1 MGHLPLFKDF
11 CPGAIDDLRAALR
24 TGDESFR
31 HPSHA
36 AAAAATAAAATAAAA
51 AATDSSWQQDRT
63 GCMTGRECV
72 TGRARDACHGTGRDV

>member
-1 MGHLPLFKDF
+1 MGHLPPGPLFKDF

-36 AAAAATAAAATAAAA
+36 AAAAAAATAAGN
-51 AATDSSWQQDRT
+51 RT
-63 GCMTGRECV
+63 GL
-72 TGRARDACHGTGRDV
+72 DA

>member
-36 AAAAATAAAATAAAA
+36 AAAAATAAAAAA
-51 AATDSSWQQDRT
+51 DSSWQQDRT